1 MKRFIVILSAFF
13 CLSMAQ
19 DIAGSWT
26 LTAVDVFYY
35 NFARP
40 NAATADP
47 AFGEYQYQ
55 TPLYVNDTYGLGASL
70 PLAWLPPG
78 YMFLGVPN
86 GPFGEGGLAANGVNL
101 NVTLETDGTGSIP
114 EGSTYPDIELD
125 EDACVTFGQVLPVT
139 DDIRYSSTA
148 DAGVTLPET
157 NIVGLPSLNRYA
169 GTEVGTMS
177 LTQSVVFSFF
187 PEAAAPDTSPIPL
200 YFADGH
206 LGTSMTPNADGMFET
221 VGVTGGYIKTGG
233 FDGSIGDNGPLS
245 GGDNVDPDLALYWHT
260 MDGFSAD
267 TGLGD
272 DLALDEDGD
281 GTPYDRIFGLPAI
294 SSTKIDP
301 TFAADLGFGDD
312 FGYHVFGGIQ
322 SALNDLLY
330 AGCLEQVAD
339 GVTAQCEY
347 AGGVAAF
354 TFGQCVEQAN
364 GADFA
369 AACAYAGVT
378 AAVEGAC
385 IDAGGPATAEEAAAV
400 GSPVTCG
407 DLAAQYDLAT
417 GGDCAAAAGLASASC
432 EDSNGSSLCCLA
444 SAIGNGSTDT
454 DGDGV
459 GECSAFT
466 AGLSE
471 EFLDGA
477 AVAVLQ
483 ATCTDYSAGA
493 VAAYTEETTCD
504 DYEDLDKVNQAYVM
518 NPDPNYA
525 PWSQFV
531 TYNGYLYG
539 LTGDPAYLVN
549 DSGWDA
555 EIVFVDANGD
565 GVPDTPYSEMGGRLV
580 FEYAPTCVPVLESM
594 EVQTEFIGIA
604 EGECTNDGD
613 ANSDGS
619 VTVLDIVMIVQHV
632 LGNALLTD
640 AQACQADINS
650 DASVTVLDI
659 VVIVNQILNGRGE
672 AATSAEF
679 NRVGNALE
687 MNANGVVDAVQITLS
702 HGNDFSIE
710 LTDNAL
716 VADYSTKD
724 NQTTLIIVSPEGN
737 EIFTASGEYV
747 IDSVEA
753 ANTNGFIETSMPVSF
768 NLSEAYP
775 NPFNPSTSLDITLS
789 NEGIVSISAYNVMGQ
804 MVGTLHEGNMNAGS
818 HTITWDASS
827 LASGMYIIKAEVAG
841 NIVNKKVML
850 LK

>member
-281 GTPYDRIFGLPAI
+281 GTPYDRIL
-294 SSTKIDP
+294 
-301 TFAADLGFGDD
+301 D
-312 FGYHVFGGIQ
+312 FQLFHLQKSIQ
-322 SALNDLLY
+322 LL
-330 AGCLEQVAD
+330 
-339 GVTAQCEY
+339 
-347 AGGVAAF
+347 
-354 TFGQCVEQAN
+354 
-364 GADFA
+364 
-369 AACAYAGVT
+369 
-378 AAVEGAC
+378 
-385 IDAGGPATAEEAAAV
+385 
-400 GSPVTCG
+400 
-407 DLAAQYDLAT
+407 
-417 GGDCAAAAGLASASC
+417 
-432 EDSNGSSLCCLA
+432 
-444 SAIGNGSTDT
+444 
-454 DGDGV
+454 
-459 GECSAFT
+459 
-466 AGLSE
+466 
-471 EFLDGA
+471 
-477 AVAVLQ
+477 LQ
-483 ATCTDYSAGA
+483 T
-493 VAAYTEETTCD
+493 
-504 DYEDLDKVNQAYVM
+504 
-518 NPDPNYA
+518 
-525 PWSQFV
+525 
-531 TYNGYLYG
+531 
-539 LTGDPAYLVN
+539 
-549 DSGWDA
+549 
-555 EIVFVDANGD
+555 
-565 GVPDTPYSEMGGRLV
+565 
-580 FEYAPTCVPVLESM
+580 
-594 EVQTEFIGIA
+594 
-604 EGECTNDGD
+604 
-613 ANSDGS
+613 
-619 VTVLDIVMIVQHV
+619 
-632 LGNALLTD
+632 
-640 AQACQADINS
+640 
-650 DASVTVLDI
+650 
-659 VVIVNQILNGRGE
+659 
-672 AATSAEF
+672 
-679 NRVGNALE
+679 
-687 MNANGVVDAVQITLS
+687 
-702 HGNDFSIE
+702 
-710 LTDNAL
+710 
-716 VADYSTKD
+716 
-724 NQTTLIIVSPEGN
+724 
-737 EIFTASGEYV
+737 
-747 IDSVEA
+747 
-753 ANTNGFIETSMPVSF
+753 
-768 NLSEAYP
+768 
-775 NPFNPSTSLDITLS
+775 
-789 NEGIVSISAYNVMGQ
+789 
-804 MVGTLHEGNMNAGS
+804 
-818 HTITWDASS
+818 
-827 LASGMYIIKAEVAG
+827 
-841 NIVNKKVML
+841 
-850 LK
+850 